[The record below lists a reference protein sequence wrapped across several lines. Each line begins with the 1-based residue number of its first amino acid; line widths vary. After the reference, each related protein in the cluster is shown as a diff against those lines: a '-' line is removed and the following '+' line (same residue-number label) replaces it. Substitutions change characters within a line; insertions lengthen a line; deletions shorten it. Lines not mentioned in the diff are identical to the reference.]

1 MASRSL
7 KASYEQAMPR
17 KGSMPLFDNRDT
29 TWGIY
34 TDERELLAVTDPYEF
49 PVFYH
54 VGQREDGTWHVLSVE
69 EHDYPLDPW
78 EDQTELE
85 RQLARVRGLRQLHG
99 DDEGWHEA
107 FRAMDLYVN
116 FESPEARAKAEE
128 RWKRTQ
134 AEVVREL
141 AEAKNARH
149 QRPERPHVERKPSKR
164 GLFGGLFLTFGGD
177 R

>member
-7 KASYEQAMPR
+7 KASYEQARPR
-17 KGSMPLFDNRDT
+17 KGGMPLFGNRDT

-34 TDERELLAVTDPYEF
+34 TDGRELLAVTDPYEF

-54 VGQREDGTWHVLSVE
+54 IGQRGDGTWHVLSVE

-78 EDQTELE
+78 EDQSELE

-107 FRAMDLYVN
+107 FRAMDLYVHC
-116 FESPEARAKAEE
+116 ESPDARARGEE
-128 RWKRTQ
+128 RWKRTH

-141 AEAKNARH
+141 VEARGARPTKQAAQPH
-149 QRPERPHVERKPSKR
+149 ERQARRR
-164 GLFGGLFLTFGGD
+164 GPFGGLFLTLGGD